1 MRPGSRIR
9 LKGAMALLG
18 DELIEPG
25 AVPSEP
31 QQRPASASRVAY
43 HSGKIVGPTW
53 NPALDRN
60 AGCADLHIL
69 AKNSAEVTW

>member
-1 MRPGSRIR
+1 MRPGLRIR

-31 QQRPASASRVAY
+31 QPRPASRVAGG
-43 HSGKIVGPTW
+43 SGKIDGPTW
-53 NPALDRN
+53 NPALESN
-60 AGCADLHIL
+60 AGCAGLHIL
-69 AKNSAEVTW
+69 VKNSAEITW